1 MDKELSCRTSSRL
14 YESVS
19 TFRISDDGIME
30 NGAIILSRTGKASVS
45 VNYKLWA
52 LPQGA
57 VMTLF
62 PGDVISIGNKT
73 SDFSAD
79 ILTYSPAI
87 LREASLDL
95 EHTVYDALR
104 QDRCRGD
111 SKVVSEIVSRM
122 FGLLNTYFK
131 QPECGCL
138 NQLVI
143 LQLKAFFV
151 GFHDYLLRFPEL
163 APALRGSKR
172 KRSLFN
178 DFMQI
183 LERDY
188 HKCRDV
194 SYYAE
199 ALHITSKYLNVV
211 SRQIAGRTAKT
222 VIDHYVILKL
232 KIDLSRNACPIK
244 QLAWDYNFS
253 DASFFTR
260 YFRQHT
266 GMTPLS
272 YRRKSIDPSESPR
285 DQSSSLPAPTGN
297 LALPPAQDA
306 RSRRA

>member
-1 MDKELSCRTSSRL
+1 MDNELTYQTSSRL

-19 TFRISDDGIME
+19 TFQISDDGIME
-30 NGAIILSRTGKASVS
+30 NGAIILCKSGKVSVN
-45 VNYKLWA
+45 VNYKLWNM
-52 LPQGA
+52 PEGT

-62 PGDVISIGNKT
+62 PGDVVSIGNK
-73 SDFSAD
+73 SDDFTAD
-79 ILTYSPAI
+79 ILTYSPSI

-104 QDRCRGD
+104 QDRCRGG
-111 SKVVSEIVSRM
+111 SKIVTEIVSRM

-131 QPECGCL
+131 QPDCKCL
-138 NQLVI
+138 NQLVM
-143 LQLKAFFV
+143 LQLKAFFI

-163 APALRGSKR
+163 APTLKGSKR

-178 DFMQI
+178 EFMQM

-194 SYYAE
+194 SYYAD
-199 ALHITSKYLNVV
+199 ALHITSKYLNMVA
-211 SRQIAGRTAKT
+211 RQIAGKTAKT

-266 GMTPLS
+266 GMTPLA
-272 YRRKSIDPSESPR
+272 YRRKAIDPSE
-285 DQSSSLPAPTGN
+285 DVQ
-297 LALPPAQDA
+297 
-306 RSRRA
+306 

>member
-1 MDKELSCRTSSRL
+1 MDKELICRTSSRL
-14 YESVS
+14 YRSVQ
-19 TFRISDDGIME
+19 TLQIREDGIME
-30 NGAIILSRTGKASVS
+30 DGAIILCRTGKMSVN
-45 VNYKLWA
+45 VNYKLWD

-62 PGDVISIGNKT
+62 PGDIVSIGEKT
-73 SDFSAD
+73 EDFSAD

-111 SKVVSEIVSRM
+111 SGVVTEIVSRM
-122 FGLLNTYFK
+122 FGLLDTYFK
-131 QPECGCL
+131 QEDCECL
-138 NQLVI
+138 NQLVV

-151 GFHDYLLRFPEL
+151 GFHDYLLRFPEI
-163 APALRGSKR
+163 APSLIGSKR

-194 SYYAE
+194 SYYAGE
-199 ALHITSKYLNVV
+199 LHITSKYLNMVA
-211 SRQIAGRTAKT
+211 RQIAGRTAKT

-232 KIDLSRNACPIK
+232 KIDLSRNACSVK

-266 GMTPLS
+266 GMTPLT
-272 YRRKSIDPSESPR
+272 YRRKSIDPGE
-285 DQSSSLPAPTGN
+285 N
-297 LALPPAQDA
+297 K
-306 RSRRA
+306 